1 MVHSLDRA
9 KSSLPPPCLELVGVS
24 LGYHRDPVLEHICLQ
39 IPAGSLVAVI
49 GPNGAGKS
57 TLFKG
62 LMGLL
67 PPWTGS
73 IAIHGLPLGH
83 HHHCVAYV
91 PQREEVDWRFPVT
104 VWDVVMMGRYSHL
117 RRFQSPSGLDRS
129 RVLAC
134 LDRLGIL
141 ALAQVRVG
149 DLSGGQQQRV
159 FLARALAQDP
169 HIVLMDEPFTGV
181 DLATQDT
188 MLEILTDLHRRGV
201 TVLVSS
207 HDLSVAATRFQ
218 SVLLLN
224 RCVVSYGSPAEVF
237 VPEVLRAGFG
247 SQAVILPNGGIL
259 ASPQGYSAESQRRW
273 S

>member
-1 MVHSLDRA
+1 MTHSLDRA
-9 KSSLPPPCLELVGVS
+9 KSPLDPPCLELVGVT
-24 LGYHRDPVLEHICLQ
+24 LGYQQDPVLEQIFLK

-67 PPWTGS
+67 PPWAGS
-73 IAIHGLPLGH
+73 IAIHGQPLGH
-83 HHHCVAYV
+83 HGHCVAYV

-117 RRFQSPSGLDRS
+117 RRFQRPSGSDRS

-141 ALAQVRVG
+141 PLAQVRVG

-169 HIVLMDEPFTGV
+169 HIVLMDEPFRGV
-181 DLATQDT
+181 DLATQET
-188 MLEILTDLHRRGV
+188 MLEILTDLHRQGI

-207 HDLSVAATRFQ
+207 HDLSLAATRFQ

-224 RCVVSYGSPAEVF
+224 RGVVGYGSPADIF

-247 SQAVILPNGGIL
+247 SQAVILANGGIL
-259 ASPQGYSAESQRRW
+259 ATPNGYSA
-273 S
+273 